1 MNLKFQKILFFLIAL
16 LFISC
21 DARKAQEKEAD
32 IRLNNIEELINRNS
46 YNLAKIQLD
55 SIHTLFPRLINK
67 RKIAAALED
76 TIVRRESA
84 RNLIYCDSILPL
96 KIHEADS
103 IQKNFRFEKDTAYQE
118 FGNFVYKTQRTESNA
133 NRCYLKSYVN
143 ENADFYLISN
153 YTGGKIDQYAIQVSV
168 NDLFSRT
175 DSIGISSSD
184 FHSFNDGGSHW
195 ETLTFKN
202 EADNGLTGFVS
213 QYRNER
219 IKVTLLG
226 KKNYIYYLDPVDKTA
241 ISETYNLWIV
251 KKDVSKLQKEIK
263 KSKIRIERITKKQ
276 IKK

>member
-1 MNLKFQKILFFLIAL
+1 MNIKYKAVPFFLVAL

-32 IRLNNIEELINRNS
+32 TRLKNIETLINNNAYNS
-46 YNLAKIQLD
+46 AKIQLD
-55 SIHTLFPRLINK
+55 SIHILYPKLINK

-96 KIHEADS
+96 KLHEADS
-103 IQKNFRFEKDTAYQE
+103 IQKNFRFEKDTVYQE
-118 FGNFVYKTQRTESNA
+118 FGNYVYKSQRTENNA

-153 YTGGKIDQYAIQVSV
+153 YTGGKIEQYAVQVSV
-168 NDLFSRT
+168 DELFSRT
-175 DSIGISSSD
+175 DSIGTSSSD
-184 FHSFNDGGSHW
+184 FHSFDDGGSHW

-202 EADNGLTGFVS
+202 EADKGLAGFIS

-226 KKNYIYYLDPVDKTA
+226 KRNYIYYLDPIDKTA

-251 KKDVSKLQKEIK
+251 MKDISKLQKEIK
-263 KSKIRIERITKKQ
+263 KSKIRIERITKK
-276 IKK
+276 